1 MSRRPCTCS
10 ARPPSSSC
18 CCSSSALTAA
28 GHPRPSDSY
37 KEESSALSVRMKC
50 DFNCNCVHSG
60 LKLVK
65 PDDGGRAGSYTPAYW
80 EGSCKD
86 CIKDYETLSYLGSPI
101 VSPRIVE
108 LEQTDNKPL
117 HNKENQHVQQS
128 LNSSNEIEEL
138 ETTGL
143 YEDSGYSSF
152 SQPSGLSEHEE
163 GSLPLEENSSDSP
176 QSCLL
181 QTQNPDQYPNK
192 HFLPALHF
200 AKLVCS
206 TLKKNAK
213 RNPKID
219 REKLKEF
226 IFSGSFRLQNI
237 IGRKMGLEYV
247 DILSEL
253 LRRDLRHVLANIL
266 TQLNDMDLISV
277 SKVSTTWKKILE
289 DDKGA
294 MQLYNK
300 AIQRVSEKNIKFS
313 PQASTREYAM
323 FRTPLASVQKSAAQT
338 LSKKDVQTKLPDP
351 DYQKDSTYSRHNEFS
366 EVAKTLK
373 NNESLK
379 ACVRCN
385 SPAKYDCY
393 LQRATCKR
401 EGCGFDY
408 CTRCLCNYH
417 STKDCSNAKPVKTS
431 HKMGP
436 LPGTKKSKKN
446 LRRL

>member
-1 MSRRPCTCS
+1 MSRRPCSCALRPPRCSCS
-10 ARPPSSSC
+10 ASPS
-18 CCSSSALTAA
+18 AVTAA
-28 GHPRPSDSY
+28 GRPRPSDSC
-37 KEESSALSVRMKC
+37 KEESSTLSVKMKC
-50 DFNCNCVHSG
+50 DFNCNHVHSG

-65 PDDGGRAGSYTPAYW
+65 PDDIGRLVSYTPAYL

-86 CIKDYETLSYLGSPI
+86 CIKDYERLSCIGSPI

-108 LEQTDNKPL
+108 LETESKPL
-117 HNKENQHVQQS
+117 HNKENQHVQQT
-128 LNSSNEIEEL
+128 LNSTNEIEAL
-138 ETTGL
+138 ETSRL

-152 SQPSGLSEHEE
+152 SQQSGLSEHEE
-163 GSLPLEENSSDSP
+163 GSLLEENFGDSL

-181 QTQNPDQYPNK
+181 QIQSPDQYPNK
-192 HFLPALHF
+192 NLLPVLHF
-200 AKLVCS
+200 EKVVCS

-213 RNPKID
+213 RNPKVD
-219 REKLKEF
+219 REMLKE
-226 IFSGSFRLQNI
+226 IIARGNFRLQNI
-237 IGRKMGLEYV
+237 IGRKMGLECV

-253 LRRDLRHVLANIL
+253 FRRGLRHVLATIL
-266 TQLNDMDLISV
+266 AQLSDMDLINV

-294 MQLYNK
+294 FQLYSK
-300 AIQRVSEKNIKFS
+300 AIQRVTENNNKFS
-313 PQASTREYAM
+313 PHASTREYVM

-338 LSKKDVQTKLPDP
+338 SLKKDAQTKLSNQGD
-351 DYQKDSTYSRHNEFS
+351 QKGSTYSRHNEFS

-373 NNESLK
+373 KNESLK
-379 ACVRCN
+379 ACIRCN

-408 CTRCLCNYH
+408 CTKCLCNYH
-417 STKDCSNAKPVKTS
+417 TTKDCSDGKLLKASCKI
-431 HKMGP
+431 GP